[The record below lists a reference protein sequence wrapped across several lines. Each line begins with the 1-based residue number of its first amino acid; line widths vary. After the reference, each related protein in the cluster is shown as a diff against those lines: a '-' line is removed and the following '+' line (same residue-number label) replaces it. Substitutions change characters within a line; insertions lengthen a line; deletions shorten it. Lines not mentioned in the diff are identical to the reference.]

1 MVAEMKPLLTLAN
14 EKDID
19 VSDSKR
25 LIDEAAAAGRERQL
39 DRALDLVKQARVT
52 LMHKMDGH
60 ISGVLGQLK
69 EELKVAKELGGDM
82 SRASTYMSELDKA
95 KASGDVEA
103 AFVYVDKVSK
113 ELVPVTGRYAE
124 AKKSLANLKS
134 LVMDCELLILDTKE
148 ARTALSE
155 ASKAFEAKDFDRVEM
170 LVKQASERLYRVIP
184 DRMNDE
190 MRKAKDLL
198 LEAKMKNAN
207 ITPLITIL
215 KSVTTLMKAG
225 EFQQALREMREF
237 KEQIKKVT

>member
-1 MVAEMKPLLTLAN
+1 
-14 EKDID
+14 
-19 VSDSKR
+19 
-25 LIDEAAAAGRERQL
+25 
-39 DRALDLVKQARVT
+39 
-52 LMHKMDGH
+52 
-60 ISGVLGQLK
+60 
-69 EELKVAKELGGDM
+69 
-82 SRASTYMSELDKA
+82 
-95 KASGDVEA
+95 
-103 AFVYVDKVSK
+103 
-113 ELVPVTGRYAE
+113 
-124 AKKSLANLKS
+124 
-134 LVMDCELLILDTKE
+134 MDCELLILDTKE